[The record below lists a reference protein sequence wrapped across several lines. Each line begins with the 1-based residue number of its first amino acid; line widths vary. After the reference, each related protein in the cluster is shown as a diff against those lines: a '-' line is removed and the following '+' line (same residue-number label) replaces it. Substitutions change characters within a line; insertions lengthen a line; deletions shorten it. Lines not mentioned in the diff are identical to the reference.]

1 MEEPFRITGITA
13 FGCNLLLN
21 SSNPFLISKMILTI
35 FIPPLVLPAE
45 APENRNKKKINDIKE
60 PHMVESAV
68 E

>member
-13 FGCNLLLN
+13 LGCNFLLN
-21 SSNPFLISKMILTI
+21 SSNPFLISNIILTI

-60 PHMVESAV
+60 PHMV
-68 E
+68 